1 MITTLLIGLF
11 ICIALSMLLFTGPVQ
26 AVEKASKARQEEIER
41 RGARVMPFSL
51 ERTVHVF
58 TKTKNGGIQQVIA
71 KDESDTR
78 QIALIRE
85 HLSMI
90 SKQFAQGNFSAPA
103 SIHGSDMPGLAGLE
117 KAQPGQIRI
126 LYKELPV
133 GAQINYSSAS
143 PELVDAIHR
152 WFDAQLADH
161 AGALPSLPEHHKQ

>member
-1 MITTLLIGLF
+1 MIKFF

-71 KDESDTR
+71 KDKSDTG
-78 QIALIRE
+78 QITLIRE

-90 SKQFAQGNFSAPA
+90 SKQFGQGNFSAPA
-103 SIHGSDMPGLAGLE
+103 SIHGSDMPGLAELE
-117 KAQPGQIRI
+117 KARPDQIKIEYKEIPQGGQIS
-126 LYKELPV
+126 YSATSSEL
-133 GAQINYSSAS
+133 I
-143 PELVDAIHR
+143 DAIHR

-161 AGALPSLPEHHKQ
+161 AGALPGLPEHHKQ

>member
-1 MITTLLIGLF
+1 MMLRLMTA
-11 ICIALSMLLFTGPVQ
+11 IALTMLLLAGPVH
-26 AVEKASKARQEEIER
+26 AYEKASKARQEEIER

-58 TKTKNGGIQQVIA
+58 SKTKNGGIQQVIA
-71 KDESDTR
+71 KDKSDTG
-78 QIALIRE
+78 QITLIRE

-90 SKQFAQGNFSAPA
+90 SKQFGQGNFSAPA
-103 SIHGSDMPGLAGLE
+103 SIHGSDMPGLAELE

-126 LYKELPV
+126 LYKEIPV
-133 GAQINYSSAS
+133 GAQITYSSTS

-161 AGALPSLPEHHKQ
+161 AGALPSLPEHQKR